1 MFNLYKDPASPDFRQ
16 KTIDLFLNEITPKQV
31 LWIQKNLERK
41 LNITNH
47 ATLTPLKF
55 FILSWN
61 CNNLNPLSMNEL
73 SKELLLKF
81 NRGKVDVVVF
91 SLQEMVEL
99 STYNVLV
106 TIDEEVKNKWKEIV
120 METLNEKIVSNEE
133 KFDFVAEEN
142 LVAITTWVFVKNRVR
157 IKHL

>member
-1 MFNLYKDPASPDFRQ
+1 MFNLYKDSVTPDFRQ

-47 ATLTPLKF
+47 ATITPLKF

-157 IKHL
+157 IKHF